1 MTIFIYDKTF
11 EGLLTAVFDAYSRKS
26 FPDLLIQEGEPLP
39 LFYDEVVTICPDEQ
53 KSDRVWKGIQK
64 KISATART
72 LLMTSWLS
80 ELPDIDML
88 LFRYMRKAIDAPNSI
103 EMNFGDPDVLEV
115 SKIAKQV
122 SHEHHRV
129 IQFLRFQKAID
140 GTFFAAIEP
149 MYNVL
154 PLTTNHLKK
163 RFADQKW
170 LLYDMKRKYGF
181 YYDLNEVTE
190 VRFEK
195 KEAHLLSGFLQD
207 ELLDHDEKLFQQL
220 WKEYFKSIGIKERTN
235 PKLHRQN
242 MPARF
247 WKYMTEKQS

>member
-11 EGLLTAVFDAYSRKS
+11 EGLLTAIFDAYSRKS
-26 FPDLLIQEGEPLP
+26 FPDLLMREGEPLP
-39 LFYDEVVTICPDEQ
+39 LFYDEVVTICSDDQ

-88 LFRYMRKAIDAPNSI
+88 LFRYMRKAIDAPQSI

-129 IQFLRFQKAID
+129 IQFLRFQKAVD

-154 PLTTNHLKK
+154 PLATNHLKK

-170 LLYDMKRKYGF
+170 LLYDMKREYGF
-181 YYDLNEVTE
+181 YYDMEEVRE

-195 KEAHLLSGFLQD
+195 KEAHLLSGFLQED
-207 ELLDHDEKLFQQL
+207 RMDRDEKLFQQL
-220 WKEYFKSIGIKERTN
+220 WKEYFKSIGIKERVN

-242 MPARF
+242 MPVRF